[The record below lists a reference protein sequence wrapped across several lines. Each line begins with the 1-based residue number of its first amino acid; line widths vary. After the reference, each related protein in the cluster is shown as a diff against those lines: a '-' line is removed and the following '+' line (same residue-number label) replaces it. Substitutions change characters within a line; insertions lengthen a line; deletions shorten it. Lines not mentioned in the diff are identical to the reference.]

1 MEIEW
6 VKWIG
11 FGLSFLAA
19 FIFSL
24 FYISLSSFSRIAFS
38 RFLEDRDKEVRHR
51 FLSIYDKLKI
61 SFEFLRILFLIAFF
75 IYLFFLFPSLR
86 FWPLWLF
93 LLSLSIFFIFFE
105 LIPRLLNAWKRRAV
119 FSFFLAAY
127 RIPYW
132 LTKPILFIS
141 KIKESD
147 KEPLEDK
154 EPSEEEIQAFIVE
167 AQEEG
172 IIQTEEG
179 PLLKSVV
186 EFGDTIVRE
195 IMTPRVDMVCI
206 PKKATLRQ
214 LRDLVIQKKHSR
226 IPVYEGRID
235 NIVGIINAKDLLEYL
250 DDNQLENSLEP
261 LIRQPYFIPEAMKV
275 AELLKEFQK
284 RKQKLAIVVDEH
296 GGVSGLVT
304 MEDLMEE
311 IVGEIQ
317 DEYDHVEEKP
327 YEILQNGEVL
337 FQGRIDLDDFNEI
350 MESNLPTDE
359 ADTLGGYIYSQ
370 LGHVPEVGEKV
381 RVDDLEL
388 TVEQISSRQ
397 IRKVRARRI
406 DQSEVEKDANE
417 DENRDHE
424 KTAD

>member
-235 NIVGIINAKDLLEYL
+235 NIVGIINAKDLLEY
-250 DDNQLENSLEP
+250 
-261 LIRQPYFIPEAMKV
+261 
-275 AELLKEFQK
+275 
-284 RKQKLAIVVDEH
+284 
-296 GGVSGLVT
+296 
-304 MEDLMEE
+304 
-311 IVGEIQ
+311 
-317 DEYDHVEEKP
+317 
-327 YEILQNGEVL
+327 
-337 FQGRIDLDDFNEI
+337 
-350 MESNLPTDE
+350 
-359 ADTLGGYIYSQ
+359 
-370 LGHVPEVGEKV
+370 
-381 RVDDLEL
+381 
-388 TVEQISSRQ
+388 
-397 IRKVRARRI
+397 
-406 DQSEVEKDANE
+406 
-417 DENRDHE
+417 
-424 KTAD
+424 

>member
-317 DEYDHVEEKP
+317 DEYDEELAP
-327 YEILQNGEVL
+327 ILQLGNDEFIVRGDVEVDQLEDL
-337 FQGRIDLDDFNEI
+337 F
-350 MESNLPTDE
+350 
-359 ADTLGGYIYSQ
+359 
-370 LGHVPEVGEKV
+370 
-381 RVDDLEL
+381 DLEL
-388 TVEQISSRQ
+388 AEDNYVTVGGFITHHLGRLPEKGEKISIKNLTIEILDADQKRV
-397 IRKVRARRI
+397 KKLRI
-406 DQSEVEKDANE
+406 KKEAKKNHSP
-417 DENRDHE
+417 
-424 KTAD
+424 

>member
-154 EPSEEEIQAFIVE
+154 ELSEEEIQAFIVE

-317 DEYDHVEEKP
+317 DEYDEELAP
-327 YEILQNGEVL
+327 ILQLGNDEFIVRGDVEVDQLEDL
-337 FQGRIDLDDFNEI
+337 F
-350 MESNLPTDE
+350 
-359 ADTLGGYIYSQ
+359 
-370 LGHVPEVGEKV
+370 
-381 RVDDLEL
+381 DLEL
-388 TVEQISSRQ
+388 AEDNYVTVGGFITHHLGRLPEKGEKISIKNLTIEILDADQKRV
-397 IRKVRARRI
+397 KKLRI
-406 DQSEVEKDANE
+406 KKEAKKNDSP
-417 DENRDHE
+417 
-424 KTAD
+424 

>member
-147 KEPLEDK
+147 KEPPEDK

-317 DEYDHVEEKP
+317 DEYDEELAP
-327 YEILQNGEVL
+327 ILQLGNDEFIVRGDVEVDQLEDL
-337 FQGRIDLDDFNEI
+337 F
-350 MESNLPTDE
+350 
-359 ADTLGGYIYSQ
+359 
-370 LGHVPEVGEKV
+370 
-381 RVDDLEL
+381 DLEL
-388 TVEQISSRQ
+388 AEDNYVTVGGFITHHLGRLPEKGEKISIKNLTIEILDADQKRV
-397 IRKVRARRI
+397 KKLRI
-406 DQSEVEKDANE
+406 KKEAKKNHSP
-417 DENRDHE
+417 
-424 KTAD
+424 